1 MHKAKNNFTV
11 KINNQYTCLA
21 NEDFKFLD
29 IASYLTP
36 GVNYSKFLKAFDVR
50 ENKGHFCYEW
60 FQSVEQLRYPSLSPY
75 SVFYSTLKES
85 NIIPEEYALCQDV
98 WREHNMSTFED
109 FLTWYNNLDV
119 GPFVEAVE
127 NMQTFYFERQ
137 IDVFKTSI
145 LIRGVARMLLFDTG
159 RRAGASF
166 ALFDEANKDLYFT
179 IKNNLVGGPSV
190 IFHRYHEAGK
200 MHIRNNL
207 DKQTGT
213 IVGFDA
219 NGLFVVHRSRNANG
233 SVCST

>member
-1 MHKAKNNFTV
+1 
-11 KINNQYTCLA
+11 
-21 NEDFKFLD
+21 
-29 IASYLTP
+29 
-36 GVNYSKFLKAFDVR
+36 
-50 ENKGHFCYEW
+50 
-60 FQSVEQLRYPSLSPY
+60 
-75 SVFYSTLKES
+75 
-85 NIIPEEYALCQDV
+85 
-98 WREHNMSTFED
+98 MSTFED

-127 NMQTFYFERQ
+127 NMQKFYFERQ

-145 LIRGVARMLLFDTG
+145 SVPGVAHRLLFDTD

-219 NGLFVVHRSRNANG
+219 NALYLWCIDQAMPTGPFVRRRLVDNFKPQKRDKYTLMFDWMDYPNHSQGLHIRYKLNTGKEKKIGPYPVDGYDVNINTVYQFHGCYWHGHDCWMTQGGESEMERRKTG
-233 SVCST
+233 QIRQD